1 MIIHYLCLY
10 TFLSAANGSADIEVQ
25 MSVRPDVRT
34 SVCGVILTTFPKSDL
49 NEIAHVYAH
58 KKN

>member
-1 MIIHYLCLY
+1 M

-25 MSVRPDVRT
+25 MSVRT
-34 SVCGVILTTFPKSDL
+34 SVCPPFLTTFPKSDL

-58 KKN
+58 KKK